1 MANNTTVFN
10 TISNNVLLA
19 SVVFKFITMII
30 GVSGN
35 VTVIMYTNFLNNKK
49 TATSYLVGSLALA
62 DLLVCI
68 TFYPIWIIEFIQI
81 ILNIDNNQDLFCKFS
96 RSTTWAFMFASI
108 ATLLAIT
115 VDRYLY
121 IVKPLRY
128 PQIVTHRRVFLAV
141 SGIWITACFLFTLR
155 YIHGRSYGTDVRSFC
170 DIPDSIYYSITAFFA
185 FLPLSL
191 IFFLNVHI
199 LSVARKQRKRIFAE
213 TTIASTENSTEESP
227 NKIKLVPRRF
237 LTALKAA
244 KTFAIVVAV
253 LTICI
258 LTPTVVGHTLDSF
271 CTVPCRQF
279 CYVVFHYELYGI
291 NSVVNAFIYG
301 MRHVKYRKAYLH
313 ILFKLFSCHEAT
325 N

>member
-35 VTVIMYTNFLNNKK
+35 VTVIMYTNFLNKKK

-62 DLLVCI
+62 DLLMCI

-81 ILNIDNNQDLFCKFS
+81 ILNIDNNQNLFCKFS

-128 PQIVTHRRVFLAV
+128 PQIDEC
-141 SGIWITACFLFTLR
+141 SSLF
-155 YIHGRSYGTDVRSFC
+155 
-170 DIPDSIYYSITAFFA
+170 
-185 FLPLSL
+185 
-191 IFFLNVHI
+191 
-199 LSVARKQRKRIFAE
+199 QE
-213 TTIASTENSTEESP
+213 T
-227 NKIKLVPRRF
+227 
-237 LTALKAA
+237 
-244 KTFAIVVAV
+244 
-253 LTICI
+253 
-258 LTPTVVGHTLDSF
+258 G
-271 CTVPCRQF
+271 
-279 CYVVFHYELYGI
+279 
-291 NSVVNAFIYG
+291 
-301 MRHVKYRKAYLH
+301 
-313 ILFKLFSCHEAT
+313 
-325 N
+325 